1 MPSDTYNLIR
11 QAILDKQQV
20 IADYGGQ
27 RREMC
32 PMRSAR
38 RTAASKPSSSNSAVV
53 APVGSVTR
61 RATGAASTS
70 IF

>member
-32 PMRSAR
+32 PHAIGTKNGREQ
-38 RTAASKPSSSNSAVV
+38 PSSSNSAVV